1 MYTADY
7 CPEDFANEGMLLCDL
22 EEGSL
27 IPPKGTKGHSWGAGG
42 RGWTGKE
49 GWGTPWKDD
58 ERGIS
63 YREPGSRNQDGKRTV
78 FLEKAEPPRAH
89 HVDGTETEE
98 GRTEPPPGAVRST
111 PSSVRPGRLSTAGP
125 AQHHT
130 VSACPL
136 SGRGDR
142 NGSVREMRGQGLG
155 LCGP

>member
-27 IPPKGTKGHSWGAGG
+27 IPPKGTKGPSWGAGG
-42 RGWTGKE
+42 RAGPGRKAGAHPGRTTKGEFRTGNQE
-49 GWGTPWKDD
+49 AGTRTGSAPCFWRKPS
-58 ERGIS
+58 R
-63 YREPGSRNQDGKRTV
+63 PGRTTWM
-78 FLEKAEPPRAH
+78 
-89 HVDGTETEE
+89 TETEE
-98 GRTEPPPGAVRST
+98 GRTEPPPGAIRST

-125 AQHHT
+125 AQHHA

-142 NGSVREMRGQGLG
+142 NGSVSEMRGKGLG